1 MGVRIELVNTADAAT
16 MLNVSECTLKRWRSD
31 VPLQGPP
38 PIRIGSRIMYAT
50 ADINS
55 YLLGQRRKGQD

>member
-1 MGVRIELVNTADAAT
+1 MSVHIELVNTADAVT
-16 MLNVSECTLKRWRSD
+16 LLNVSERTLKRWRSD

-50 ADINS
+50 ADINT
-55 YLLGQRRKGQD
+55 YLLEQRRKGR